1 LAGNAPYRGTSA
13 ARRFIARHVRRRQL
27 LVTSLAGSAV
37 AATIIVPGLPN
48 LGIAVYIS
56 STLPFAL
63 FP

>member
-1 LAGNAPYRGTSA
+1 
-13 ARRFIARHVRRRQL
+13 
-27 LVTSLAGSAV
+27 VTSLAGSAV